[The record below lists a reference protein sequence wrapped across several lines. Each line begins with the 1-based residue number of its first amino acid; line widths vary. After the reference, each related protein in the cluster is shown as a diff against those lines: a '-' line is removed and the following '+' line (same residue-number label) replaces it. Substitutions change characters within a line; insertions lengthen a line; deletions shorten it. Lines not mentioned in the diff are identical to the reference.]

1 MSITVKKSFLVFLM
15 VLTFIWYSV
24 YLNIYPEKFKEIE
37 SNYPMIWKINSGLIR
52 IWTYLTWK
60 TIDISDKSKELY
72 NSQIDPSVVKI
83 RGEIQTWVDNTKQKI
98 NSVRKTLS
106 WAEETMNKATN
117 VIEKWKETLDEAGNV
132 IVDINKIWNWIMNSV
147 NTWAMQ

>member
-15 VLTFIWYSV
+15 VLTFIGYSV

-37 SNYPMIWKINSGLIR
+37 SNYPMIGKINSGLIR
-52 IWTYLTWK
+52 IGTYLTGK

-83 RGEIQTWVDNTKQKI
+83 RGEIQTGVDNTKQKI

-106 WAEETMNKATN
+106 GAEETMNKATN
-117 VIEKWKETLDEAGNV
+117 VIEKGKETLDEAGNV
-132 IVDINKIWNWIMNSV
+132 IVDINKIGNGIMNSV
-147 NTWAMQ
+147 NTGAMQ